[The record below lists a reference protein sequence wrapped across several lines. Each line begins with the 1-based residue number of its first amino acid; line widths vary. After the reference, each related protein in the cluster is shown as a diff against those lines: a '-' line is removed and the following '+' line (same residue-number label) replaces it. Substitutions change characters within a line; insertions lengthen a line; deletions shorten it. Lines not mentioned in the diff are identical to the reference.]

1 MTLRTFAKWCFTN
14 LHPVTFET
22 FYQQDLEPFFN
33 SRSFFHVT
41 HIEVLEPKHRNKK
54 KKEMQHMRAPAG
66 GPQIIPLSRY
76 TSLASS
82 FSVCSK
88 QQTNAV
94 IVVVGEEITGT

>member
-1 MTLRTFAKWCFTN
+1 
-14 LHPVTFET
+14 
-22 FYQQDLEPFFN
+22 
-33 SRSFFHVT
+33 
-41 HIEVLEPKHRNKK
+41 
-54 KKEMQHMRAPAG
+54 MQHMGAPAG

-94 IVVVGEEITGT
+94 VVVGEEITGT